1 MVLPHP
7 LSHSQIHSHSLT
19 HTHIQVIQN
28 ACATQALLS
37 MLLRLTHSLTHS
49 LTYTPSLTHSLTHSL
64 TYTPSLT
71 HSLTHSHIHPLL
83 LTHSL
88 THSHTPS
95 LTHSLTHSHTHPLL
109 LSLSLIQVIQN
120 ACATQA
126 LLSVLLNRP
135 EINVGATL
143 TDLRDFT
150 REFSPEVCVC
160 VSIILCVCTW

>member
-1 MVLPHP
+1 MVLPYP
-7 LSHSQIHSHSLT
+7 LSHSQIHTHSHT
-19 HTHIQVIQN
+19 HTHIHTGN
-28 ACATQALLS
+28 TECLCDAGAAEHAS
-37 MLLRLTHSLTHS
+37 H
-49 LTYTPSLTHSLTHSL
+49 
-64 TYTPSLT
+64 T

-88 THSHTPS
+88 THIHTLTYTPS
-95 LTHSLTHSHTHPLL
+95 LSLL
-109 LSLSLIQVIQN
+109 QVIQN

-150 REFSPEVCVC
+150 REFSPEVCVRVSVC
-160 VSIILCVCTW
+160 VY